1 MRILLILVTALFT
14 QSCLMVNDE
23 KAKVVNLSAAK
34 LDTSDREIIFL
45 NDTGINTDMAIG
57 LSAYG
62 FKVKA
67 FASQQKVTDKSDSK
81 MELEYN
87 EAAARYGLDIKGD
100 YAMPCAFTKN
110 DVWDFTITLI
120 DIKTNEIVNAYKQ
133 RAPDGDCTTLTP
145 IYELYPEYLNS
156 VW

>member
-1 MRILLILVTALFT
+1 MKILLILVSALLI
-14 QSCLMVNDE
+14 QSCLMINDE

-34 LDTSDREIIFL
+34 IDSSDREIIFL
-45 NDTGINTDMAIG
+45 NDTGMNTDMAIG

-67 FASQQKVTDKSDSK
+67 FSSQQRVTDKSDSK
-81 MELEYN
+81 KELQYN
-87 EAAARYGLDIKGD
+87 EAAARYGIEIQGNW
-100 YAMPCAFTKN
+100 AMSCAFTKN
-110 DVWDFTITLI
+110 NVYDFTITLI
-120 DIKTNEIVNAYKQ
+120 DIRTNEIINAYKQ